1 MLIAAPLEFFLRPA
15 SRSGVRMALGAVAAA
30 AGLAVATLSYKA
42 LGKNFRVFAAPKKD
56 GKPITTGVYSKVRH
70 PMYTGAILM
79 MGGWVLLFGSLWS
92 VPLGVAFSA
101 LYFIKSIKEERILA
115 NHFPEYGDY
124 RKHTWKF
131 LPYIY

>member
-1 MLIAAPLEFFLRPA
+1 
-15 SRSGVRMALGAVAAA
+15 MALGAVAAA

-56 GKPITTGVYSKVRH
+56 GKLNTTGVYSKVRH

-92 VPLGVAFSA
+92 VPLWVAFSA

-115 NHFPEYGDY
+115 NHFAEYEEY
-124 RKHTWKF
+124 RKRTWKF